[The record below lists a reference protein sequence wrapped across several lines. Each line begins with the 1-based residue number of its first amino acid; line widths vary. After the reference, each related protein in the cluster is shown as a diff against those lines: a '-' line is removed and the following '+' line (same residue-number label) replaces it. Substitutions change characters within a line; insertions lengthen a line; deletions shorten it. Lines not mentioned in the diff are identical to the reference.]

1 MSYHRIAD
9 ASERYVG
16 VKATVKAIS
25 AELAE
30 EAYIA
35 ADADVLVTKQVID
48 IAKRKRTPLT
58 TVSSMRKLG
67 KACGIEVNAAA
78 VAIKKVTMFLLAG
91 ACFPLVRTL
100 LLPIREHLEQWSYK
114 MLI

>member
-25 AELAE
+25 AELVE
-30 EAYIA
+30 KVYIA

-78 VAIKKVTMFLLAG
+78 VAIKK
-91 ACFPLVRTL
+91 
-100 LLPIREHLEQWSYK
+100 
-114 MLI
+114 